1 MPSVS
6 ENQSPPD
13 CGGPFGPFPPFQ
25 CLRALGAAA
34 PHDEAPFSEEV
45 LRRQSFQDGNFP
57 GPSHSGQRV
66 RLFPIFIIFCS
77 FVRGLNSITIFIYET
92 LFYVDM

>member
-25 CLRALGAAA
+25 CLRAFGASA
-34 PHDEAPFSEEV
+34 PHDDPPFCEEV
-45 LRRQSFQDGNFP
+45 LKRQSFQDGNFP
-57 GPSHSGQRV
+57 GPSHIGQRV
-66 RLFPIFIIFCS
+66 INICINKYILVHLIY
-77 FVRGLNSITIFIYET
+77 RGLTSKRPLI
-92 LFYVDM
+92 